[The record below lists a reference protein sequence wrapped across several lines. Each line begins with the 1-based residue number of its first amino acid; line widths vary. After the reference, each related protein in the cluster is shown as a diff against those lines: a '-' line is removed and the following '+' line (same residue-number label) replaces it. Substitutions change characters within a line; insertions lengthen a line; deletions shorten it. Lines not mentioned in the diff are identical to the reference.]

1 MSAPA
6 IPVHI
11 RRSGFDPVA
20 ELGRL
25 RTEQPVSRVIIPPGM
40 PAWLVTRYHDV
51 RQVLGDATRFS
62 NRPAGYDVSGGGDI
76 EIERNGFLI
85 AFDPPEHTRLR
96 RLLTAGFTVA
106 RMRTL
111 APRVADVVR
120 HQLDVMAALG
130 ASGEPIDLVEAFAM
144 PVPSLVICEL
154 LGVPYADRDEFQR
167 TSRVRM
173 DVSQAPDVQLAAA
186 QASRAY
192 LTEFVAEQ
200 RRAPGQGMI
209 GLLLRE
215 HGAELVDTELVG
227 VADLLLLAG
236 HETTANMLGLGTCM
250 LLRQPD
256 QIAALRDPTT
266 VDGAVEELLR
276 YLSVVNTVMP
286 RTTLTEVTIGD
297 TVIPAG
303 EVIIV
308 SLPAANRDPAA
319 GASDPDRPDLHRAVT
334 SHVSFGH
341 GIHHCIGAPLARL
354 EMRIAYPA
362 LFDRFPGLRLAVGS
376 EQIRFRPSSM
386 VFGLET
392 LPVTW

>member
-1 MSAPA
+1 
-6 IPVHI
+6 
-11 RRSGFDPVA
+11 
-20 ELGRL
+20 
-25 RTEQPVSRVIIPPGM
+25 
-40 PAWLVTRYHDV
+40 
-51 RQVLGDATRFS
+51 
-62 NRPAGYDVSGGGDI
+62 
-76 EIERNGFLI
+76 
-85 AFDPPEHTRLR
+85 
-96 RLLTAGFTVA
+96 
-106 RMRTL
+106 
-111 APRVADVVR
+111 
-120 HQLDVMAALG
+120 
-130 ASGEPIDLVEAFAM
+130 
-144 PVPSLVICEL
+144 
-154 LGVPYADRDEFQR
+154 
-167 TSRVRM
+167 
-173 DVSQAPDVQLAAA
+173 
-186 QASRAY
+186 
-192 LTEFVAEQ
+192 
-200 RRAPGQGMI
+200 
-209 GLLLRE
+209 LLRE

>member
-6 IPVHI
+6 MPVHI

-25 RTEQPVSRVIIPPGM
+25 RTEQPVSRVSIPPGVQ
-40 PAWLVTRYHDV
+40 AWLVTRYHDV

-62 NRPAGYDVSGGGDI
+62 NRPGGYDSGGGGDI
-76 EIERNGFLI
+76 EIEHNGFLI
-85 AFDPPEHTRLR
+85 AYDPPDHTRLR

-111 APRVADVVR
+111 APPVADVVR
-120 HQLDVMAALG
+120 QQLDVMAGQG
-130 ASGEPIDLVEAFAM
+130 AQDDLVDLVEAFAL
-144 PVPSLVICEL
+144 PIPSLVICEL

-167 TSRVRM
+167 TSRLRVDM
-173 DVSQAPDVQLAAA
+173 STAQDVQLAAA
-186 QASRAY
+186 QTSRAY
-192 LTEFVAEQ
+192 LTELITEQ
-200 RRAPGQGMI
+200 RRSPANGLIGM
-209 GLLLRE
+209 LLRE
-215 HGAELVDTELVG
+215 HGDELTDDELVG

-236 HETTANMLGLGTCM
+236 HETTANMLGLGTC
-250 LLRQPD
+250 LLLQQPD
-256 QIAALRDPTT
+256 QIAALRDPAT

-276 YLSVVNTVMP
+276 YLSVVNAVMP

-303 EVIIV
+303 EMIIV
-308 SLPAANRDPAA
+308 SLPAANRDPAS
-319 GASDPDRPDLHRAVT
+319 GASDPDRPDLRRTVT

-354 EMRIAYPA
+354 EIRMAYPA
-362 LFDRFPGLRLAVGS
+362 LFNRFPGLRLAVGS
-376 EQIRFRPSSM
+376 EQIGFRPSSI
-386 VFGLET
+386 VFGLEK

>member
-1 MSAPA
+1 MSVPA
-6 IPVHI
+6 MPVHI

-25 RTEQPVSRVIIPPGM
+25 RTEQPVSRVSIAPGVR
-40 PAWLVTRYHDV
+40 AWLVTRYDDV

-62 NRPAGYDVSGGGDI
+62 NRPGGYDSGGGGNV

-85 AFDPPEHTRLR
+85 AYDPPEHTRLR

-111 APRVADVVR
+111 APHVADVVR
-120 HQLDVMAALG
+120 RQLDVMAAQG
-130 ASGEPIDLVEAFAM
+130 DPVDLVEAFAL
-144 PVPSLVICEL
+144 PIPSLVICEL
-154 LGVPYADRDEFQR
+154 LGVPYADRDEFQQ
-167 TSRVRM
+167 TSRVRVDM
-173 DVSQAPDVQLAAA
+173 STAQDVQLAAA

-192 LTEFVAEQ
+192 LTELIAEQ
-200 RRAPGQGMI
+200 RRSPGDGLIGM
-209 GLLLRE
+209 LLRD
-215 HGAELVDTELVG
+215 HGDELTDDELVG

-236 HETTANMLGLGTCM
+236 HETTANMLGLGTC
-250 LLRQPD
+250 LLLQQPD
-256 QIAALRDPTT
+256 QIAALRDPAT

-303 EVIIV
+303 EMIIV
-308 SLPAANRDPAA
+308 SLPAANRDPAS
-319 GASDPDRPDLHRAVT
+319 GASDPDRPDLRRAVT

-341 GIHHCIGAPLARL
+341 GIHHCIGAPLARM

-376 EQIRFRPSSM
+376 EQIGFRLSSI
-386 VFGLET
+386 VFGLEK